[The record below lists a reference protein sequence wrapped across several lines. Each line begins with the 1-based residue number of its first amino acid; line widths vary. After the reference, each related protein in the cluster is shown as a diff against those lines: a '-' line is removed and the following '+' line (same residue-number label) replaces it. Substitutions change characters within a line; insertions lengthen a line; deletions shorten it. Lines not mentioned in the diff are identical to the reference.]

1 MSKLDSLIKEKC
13 PDGVKYLNLEQ
24 VCSIDKGVQF
34 NKENMNKSGSY
45 PVINGGINPSGFIE
59 QFNQDENTITISQG
73 GASAGYVNWITT
85 KFWAGAHCYIIKPN
99 ELVLNRFLYH
109 FIKSREYSFQEC
121 QYGAGIPALN
131 RKTVAET
138 KIPVPPI
145 EVQNEIVQILD
156 NFAELTAELTAELS
170 NRKKQYEYYRDLL
183 LNFNENEQRVEWVF
197 LKDVVTIKNGKDYKH
212 FGEGDIPVY
221 GSGGIMKYIDHY
233 SYDGETVL
241 LPRKGSI
248 SNVFYSTGKIWNVDT
263 IFYTVM
269 DREVIR
275 PKFFYYL
282 MQSYHL
288 EKIGAENPT
297 RPSLSQSILYRLKI
311 PVPPI
316 TIQDDIVSRL
326 DRFNILANDISEG
339 LPAEIEARE
348 KQYAYYRDKLLSFKE
363 LVPNA

>member
-1 MSKLDSLIKEKC
+1 M
-13 PDGVKYLNLEQ
+13 
-24 VCSIDKGVQF
+24 
-34 NKENMNKSGSY
+34 
-45 PVINGGINPSGFIE
+45 
-59 QFNQDENTITISQG
+59 
-73 GASAGYVNWITT
+73 
-85 KFWAGAHCYIIKPN
+85 
-99 ELVLNRFLYH
+99 
-109 FIKSREYSFQEC
+109 
-121 QYGAGIPALN
+121 
-131 RKTVAET
+131 
-138 KIPVPPI
+138 
-145 EVQNEIVQILD
+145 
-156 NFAELTAELTAELS
+156 
-170 NRKKQYEYYRDLL
+170 
-183 LNFNENEQRVEWVF
+183 
-197 LKDVVTIKNGKDYKH
+197 KDVVTIKNGKDYKH

-269 DREVIR
+269 NREVIR

-316 TIQDDIVSRL
+316 TMQDDVVSKL
-326 DRFNILANDISEG
+326 DRFNILVNDISEG
-339 LPAEIEARE
+339 LPAEIEARK

-363 LVPNA
+363 LVSNV